1 MVLEAEYIRGDE
13 MEGEREKGISRQ
25 NERKAFIK
33 GMNLRQGE
41 IYQHWVKGSRRKLRL
56 TCKIRQNKSLFN
68 HKL

>member
-1 MVLEAEYIRGDE
+1 MVLESEYIRGDE

-41 IYQHWVKGSRRKLRL
+41 IYQHWVKGSK
-56 TCKIRQNKSLFN
+56 KITSDLQNKTKQVSF
-68 HKL
+68 